1 MDSKRRVRIAP
12 SILAADFT
20 RLGEEVQEAEAGGAD
35 YIHIDV
41 MDGQFVPNL
50 SMGPNI
56 VRAVRR
62 VTALPLTT
70 HLMIVQ
76 PERYISEFV
85 SAGSD
90 WVIVH
95 VETGP
100 HLHRTIQ
107 QVKDLGAKAG
117 VAINPATPA
126 VHLEEIIADVD
137 SVLVMTVNPGF
148 GGQEFIGSMLGK
160 IKRIRRMLDGNG
172 AATDLMVDGGINSQT
187 APLVVAAGANVLGMG
202 SAVFGGSATV
212 SEAIAGIRK
221 SIEDLAEVFEE

>member
-107 QVKDLGAKAG
+107 QVKDSGAKAG

>member
-1 MDSKRRVRIAP
+1 
-12 SILAADFT
+12 
-20 RLGEEVQEAEAGGAD
+20 
-35 YIHIDV
+35 

-50 SMGPNI
+50 SMGPHI

-76 PERYISEFV
+76 PERYISDFV

-95 VETGP
+95 VESGP

-107 QVKDLGAKAG
+107 QIKDLGAKAG

-126 VHLEEIIADVD
+126 ANLEEIIADVD

-148 GGQEFIGSMLGK
+148 GGQKFIGSMLDK
-160 IKRIRRMLDGNG
+160 IRRIRRMFGVHG
-172 AATDLMVDGGINSQT
+172 SAPDLMVDGGINLQT

-202 SAVFGGSATV
+202 SAVFGGSETV
-212 SEAIAGIRK
+212 AEAIAGIRR
-221 SIEDLAEVFEE
+221 SIEHLAEVFEE